1 MYDHFLLHLCI
12 FCTFGAWFAYEI
24 TQPGF
29 DRSCR
34 CLRSASWSNG
44 SAPSEGA
51 VNVGNWWAPPNEN
64 QNLCATKREKTWLDA
79 VFGLIWKLLC
89 LKRKFWSNLQR
100 QDYPKILSKFFL
112 QPLPPTVTGACI
124 TFTGL
129 LCFIWNLARG
139 SAVPGIPR
147 CAGWDREPRE
157 PRLPTPIPLGDTELA
172 TDTVGAESMLTE

>member
-12 FCTFGAWFAYEI
+12 FCTFGARFAYEI

-51 VNVGNWWAPPNEN
+51 VDVGNWWAPPNEN
-64 QNLCATKREKTWLDA
+64 QDFCAKKREKTLLDV
-79 VFGLIWKLLC
+79 VFGLIWM
-89 LKRKFWSNLQR
+89 FQT
-100 QDYPKILSKFFL
+100 KILIKFAAARLPENFIQILL
-112 QPLPPTVTGACI
+112 QPPPPTVTGACI
-124 TFTGL
+124 TFIGL

-157 PRLPTPIPLGDTELA
+157 PRLPTPIPLGDIELA
-172 TDTVGAESMLTE
+172 SDTAGAESMPTE